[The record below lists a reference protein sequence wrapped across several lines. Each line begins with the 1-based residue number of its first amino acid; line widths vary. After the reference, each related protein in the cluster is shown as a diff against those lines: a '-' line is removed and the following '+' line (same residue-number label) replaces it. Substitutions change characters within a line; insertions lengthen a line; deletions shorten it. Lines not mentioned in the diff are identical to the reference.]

1 MAQTIEMRIGN
12 AANQLREMLDK
23 AERLVVQVDRTTV
36 VDLLT
41 LLDRIDALFEELE
54 STENGPDL
62 RPEQTRWQS
71 LLNRV
76 NRQPQ
81 PIVRAAAAAGGL
93 SKLRQENP
101 PAESFWWHLDEI
113 VARRRRETIRR
124 GLITLVT
131 GAVIIVGLL
140 WAINTFFPPDPTA
153 VAMVETTNTIDQ
165 LVSEQRWEEA
175 LQVIRAAREQMP
187 DQPQLIVWE
196 AVMLEQ
202 LGDRAAAAEALAQAQ
217 AALSDQPVQFYLYLG
232 NSRLQSGNLNGAE
245 QAALQAQELD
255 PEEAQVYFLL
265 GGIAETRGEISKAVD
280 YFDQVFQLAQESN
293 PQLAVIAR
301 VRMGQLLQN
310 PNAFSSPVATPT
322 GQITPTVQ

>member
-1 MAQTIEMRIGN
+1 
-12 AANQLREMLDK
+12 
-23 AERLVVQVDRTTV
+23 
-36 VDLLT
+36 
-41 LLDRIDALFEELE
+41 
-54 STENGPDL
+54 
-62 RPEQTRWQS
+62 
-71 LLNRV
+71 
-76 NRQPQ
+76 
-81 PIVRAAAAAGGL
+81 AAAGGL